1 MYSTTNNRGAVI
13 ASQTIPL
20 VQGTLETFIITPDKP
35 AMWLFHCHVVGHADA
50 GMIGL
55 FIVEE

>member
-1 MYSTTNNRGAVI
+1 SSTNDRGSVI
-13 ASQTIPL
+13 THQTIPL
-20 VQGTLETFIITPDKP
+20 VQGTLETFIVNPDKP
-35 AMWLFHCHVVGHADA
+35 GLWLFHCHVVGHADA